1 MNAKKQQETQTGR
14 MTIWGLLKNMI
25 PFVLPYRWLIVITLV
40 LTLVGSLMAQVNAV
54 VLDWTVDS
62 INALIQQA
70 DGFKW
75 SSAVRILTI
84 ITIILL
90 GKEVVGAV
98 VTFFQR
104 YYGERMR
111 ILVSRDLSLKVVE
124 RMLSFRMAF
133 FSSEGNETG
142 KLQSRIDR
150 GIMSL
155 SNTVNNF
162 FIEILPLF
170 TSAVL
175 ALILMFAANVFVGLV
190 ALFIV
195 PVYFWVTYIQA
206 SKMKGGRRGIF
217 GSHQAVSQGILN
229 IIESI
234 TVIKSFNR
242 EKIEA
247 DRQAAIQRTMTD
259 LQLSTRKKAYF
270 FGGLKS
276 FLEQIGTVLIIILTA
291 YLVLTDY
298 PGMSIGKIMYHVM
311 LFANV
316 SAPIRQL
323 HRIYDDMNDAL
334 IYAEGFFGILDA
346 DEEVEESGSHHPR
359 RVSGEFELQG
369 VDFTYSNG
377 TQALFDVS
385 MHIPAGKITA
395 LVGLSGAGKSTIVN
409 LLDKFYTPQ
418 KGSIKLDGT
427 ELSDWDTEWL
437 RENIG
442 LVLQKNHI
450 FSGTIEENI
459 RYGCPTAT
467 HDDVVKAAKQAY
479 LYDQVMALPHGFET
493 DALQLSGGQQ
503 QRVAIARMFIK
514 NPPIIFLDEPTASLD
529 AIATEQIKASIDAIK
544 QGRTVIIISHNI
556 GQIIDADHIYVL
568 QQGRVVQSGSPQ
580 EVYRQGGVYK
590 DIFDASARS
599 MNVDKIANTINIIR
613 YEENHHIT
621 AHRHHDD
628 CLGTGDRRGQV
639 HHRERATDHDHRR
652 SPWCQ
657 NNVVQTGRQGN
668 HLAVALARVL
678 GQHVLDQ
685 PAEGVELASR
695 TGIRQASVYRGE
707 DARRT
712 AHDQRGERTVED
724 AHQQDLCHRREG
736 RCYCH
741 HLYYQERER

>member
-1 MNAKKQQETQTGR
+1 MSIKR
-14 MTIWGLLKNMI
+14 LLGNLL
-25 PFVLPYRWLIVITLV
+25 PFVLPYKWLIAITLV
-40 LTLVGSLMAQVNAV
+40 LTLVGSFMAQVNAV
-54 VLDWTVDS
+54 VLDRAVDA
-62 INALIQQA
+62 INALIQQPE
-70 DGFKW
+70 GFQW
-75 SSAVRILTI
+75 SAAVRILTV

-90 GKEVVGAV
+90 GKEVLGAL

-111 ILVSRDLSLKVVE
+111 ILVSRDLSLRVVE

-133 FSSEGNETG
+133 FTSEGNETG

-175 ALILMFAANVFVGLV
+175 ALGLMFAANFYVGLV
-190 ALFIV
+190 ALCIV
-195 PVYFWVTYIQA
+195 PLYFWVTYIQA
-206 SKMKGGRRGIF
+206 AKMKGGRRGIF
-217 GSHQAVSQGILN
+217 GGFQAVSQGILN
-229 IIESI
+229 ILESI

-242 EKIEA
+242 EQIEA

-259 LQLSTRKKAYF
+259 LQLSTRKKAYIF
-270 FGGLKS
+270 NGLKS

-291 YLVLTDY
+291 YLVLIDY

-334 IYAEGFFGILDA
+334 IYAEGFFGILQA
-346 DEEVEESGSHHPR
+346 DHEIEATGTHHPQE
-359 RVSGEFELQG
+359 VHGDFELSH

-385 MHIPAGKITA
+385 MRIPSGKITA

-409 LLDKFYTPQ
+409 LLDKFYEPQ
-418 KGSIKLDGT
+418 QGSITLDGVSLG
-427 ELSDWDTEWL
+427 EWDTEWL
-437 RENIG
+437 RENVG

-450 FSGTIEENI
+450 FDGSIEENI
-459 RYGCPTAT
+459 RYGCPSAT
-467 HDDVVKAAKQAY
+467 HDDVIRAAKQAY
-479 LYDQVMALPHGFET
+479 LYDQVAALPQGFET
-493 DALQLSGGQQ
+493 SALQLSGGQQ

-556 GQIIDADHIYVL
+556 GQIIDADQIYVL
-568 QQGRVVQSGSPQ
+568 QQGRVVQNGTPD
-580 EVYRQGGVYK
+580 EVYRQGGTYK

-599 MNVDKIANTINIIR
+599 LNVDKIASTLSN
-613 YEENHHIT
+613 
-621 AHRHHDD
+621 
-628 CLGTGDRRGQV
+628 
-639 HHRERATDHDHRR
+639 
-652 SPWCQ
+652 
-657 NNVVQTGRQGN
+657 
-668 HLAVALARVL
+668 
-678 GQHVLDQ
+678 
-685 PAEGVELASR
+685 
-695 TGIRQASVYRGE
+695 
-707 DARRT
+707 
-712 AHDQRGERTVED
+712 
-724 AHQQDLCHRREG
+724 
-736 RCYCH
+736 
-741 HLYYQERER
+741 